1 MSANVPPPQQPAP
14 GQNPYAQQPPAG
26 PYAPQAPQAP
36 APSPYGAP
44 QQPGA
49 FDPAAYPPPAP
60 FAQPAPL
67 AQRPGNPALGV
78 LAAVGAALVAALL
91 YGLII
96 KGTKHEIGY
105 AAVAVGAVV
114 GLALGKIGGRNPALP
129 IIGVPIALLGVYLG
143 QLFGIALLVD
153 STYHI
158 GVVNIFTHHFHDLQ
172 QTWKEA
178 MNGMDFVFFGIAG
191 LEGFVITRRVAR
203 G

>member
-1 MSANVPPPQQPAP
+1 MSADYPPPQQPAP
-14 GQNPYAQQPPAG
+14 GQNPYAQQ
-26 PYAPQAPQAP
+26 APQAP

-44 QQPGA
+44 PQPGA
-49 FDPAAYPPPAP
+49 FNPAAYPPPAP
-60 FAQPAPL
+60 FAQAAPI

-78 LAAVGAALVAALL
+78 LAAVAAALVAALL

-143 QLFGIALLVD
+143 QLFGIALIVASLNDLSVTTVLTD
-153 STYHI
+153 HFS
-158 GVVNIFTHHFHDLQ
+158 VVQ
-172 QTWKEA
+172 QAWRHGLG
-178 MNGMDFVFFGIAG
+178 GMDFFFFGIAG

-203 G
+203 